1 MSTQQLA
8 NQSNPPTQKEHIVAY
23 LEIMDCENKMQN
35 PQDSDLL
42 LAQLAWI
49 YNDVMKW
56 PEQVKAGGHS
66 DITVKI
72 FSHNVLIS
80 METGD
85 DNHYPDNCY
94 TVAKFCAIFQTMAL
108 TYGLFLHGA
117 ITVGKF
123 ASGKLQPDEKDNQA
137 FFVYGEALVNAHS
150 IAIASSLP
158 RIIIDKC
165 IFRNA
170 SPEDLLKN
178 ETLAEMY
185 LQDEDG
191 EYFLN
196 PFRAFKSF
204 KTEYKSFITNIIKEI
219 REILLSEYAKTLF
232 DKNISAGKHYFTL
245 NLFNKFCSQQKEH
258 ESLQIPVKFFDIPW
272 QALNKPRAELK
283 TILDKKPPQSFTP
296 PQQSRHIV
304 AVLDFLGASNK
315 MTSSADSDDFLR
327 TIGDIYAEMTNFIL
341 ANNMF
346 NAWFAQ
352 TKTNEIKVQIFS
364 DNVVLAKEYQKDTF
378 VADCRDIFF
387 TCSLFQ
393 ICALMYQ
400 IPLRG
405 AITCGNFCKNELF
418 VYGDTFVKA
427 HKMESQMAI
436 YPRIIVDKDI
446 LALSNEISKINAV
459 SWDKETTLI
468 KQDFDGEWFV
478 RYSYCSPSSGK
489 QSFSWETLVKMRYGI
504 IKAFE
509 SSPRNPS
516 VRQKYCWLA
525 KNFNEFCKE
534 YACDDLAI
542 ELNVNGEP
550 LILENIEVSHE

>member
-1 MSTQQLA
+1 MSIQSSSP
-8 NQSNPPTQKEHIVAY
+8 QSNPPVQKEHIVAY
-23 LEIMDCENKMQN
+23 LEIMDCEKKMQN
-35 PQDSDLL
+35 PQDSDVL
-42 LAQLAWI
+42 LAQLAYI
-49 YNDVMKW
+49 YNDMEKW
-56 PEQVKAGGHS
+56 PDRVKAGGHP
-66 DITVKI
+66 DIEVKI
-72 FSHNVLIS
+72 FSNNVVIA
-80 METGD
+80 MEIGD
-85 DNHYPDNCY
+85 DDHYPANCY
-94 TVAKFCAIFQTMAL
+94 SVAKFCIGFQTMAL

-123 ASGKLQPDEKDNQA
+123 VDKEHQSLFA
-137 FFVYGEALVNAHS
+137 YGEALVKAYSLTAENA
-150 IAIASSLP
+150 ALP
-158 RIIIDKC
+158 CVVIDNC

-170 SPEDLLKN
+170 SPEELLKN

-185 LQDEDG
+185 LRREDG
-191 EYFLN
+191 KYFLN
-196 PFRAFKSF
+196 PFRILNSLKKDFRERSL
-204 KTEYKSFITNIIKEI
+204 SILQEI
-219 REILLSEYAKTLF
+219 REMLLSEYAKTLI
-232 DKNISAGKHYFTL
+232 DKSISSEKHYFTL
-245 NLFNKFCSQQKEH
+245 NLFNKYCSNH
-258 ESLQIPVKFFDIPW
+258 EEYENLQVPVEIFDTPW
-272 QALNKPRAELK
+272 VMPNKPRAELK
-283 TILDKKPPQSFTP
+283 TILDKKPPQSFVQ
-296 PQQSRHIV
+296 PQQSKHIV

-378 VADCRDIFF
+378 VADCRDMFF

-446 LALSNEISKINAV
+446 LALSNEISKVNAV

-478 RYSYCSPSSGK
+478 RYSYCSPPSGK

-534 YACDDLAI
+534 YECNDLAI
-542 ELNVNGEP
+542 ALNANGEP
-550 LILENIEVSHE
+550 LISKNYEVLNG